1 MGSDQSGPPEP
12 GDTRG
17 HTGTLPGPRRPLA
30 RVLQPD
36 GGSQASHG
44 PPAAADPAPP
54 PRPALRAE
62 GGWEA
67 PEKPRESTR
76 KAPSLRQPYLLS
88 AERSPGLPRPP
99 AAQGAQRS
107 TGPAHRGANHAPS
120 CPPANGRAER
130 HAPPRRPRPP
140 RREVAR
146 VGGDT
151 GWSGTGR
158 GTHSPTV
165 TVQHSAQASRLS
177 QWAGGKGAAPKKDF
191 QRVLVPCCKI

>member
-1 MGSDQSGPPEP
+1 MSSPDSALTAPGPGAPAPPGPARSELSWHFPAHTGSDQSGPPEP

-76 KAPSLRQPYLLS
+76 KAPSPRQPYLLS

-107 TGPAHRGANHAPS
+107 TGPAHRG
-120 CPPANGRAER
+120 GK
-130 HAPPRRPRPP
+130 PRPFLPSGQWASRAP
-140 RREVAR
+140 RPAAQATPPTA
-146 VGGDT
+146 GG
-151 GWSGTGR
+151 GTGR
-158 GTHSPTV
+158 
-165 TVQHSAQASRLS
+165 
-177 QWAGGKGAAPKKDF
+177 W
-191 QRVLVPCCKI
+191 